1 MIQILL
7 ADDHPSVME
16 GTRVMLEQEKD
27 MEVCVASSAR
37 EVLELVSSQT
47 FDVMLLDL
55 YMADDNGIELAKQ
68 VLSMHPDAIILIYT
82 GYEIQDHF
90 NLMIETGIHGFIL
103 KTMSKEQLITTI
115 RYALKGEVILPTSL
129 VRQLRRTTLKV
140 SDGDG
145 EEGMLT
151 ISDREYVILK
161 EIIKGKNNREIAERL
176 LMSQR
181 SLEYCLTKLF
191 QRLNVK
197 SRIEAAMKAKQLG
210 ILTDSDL
217 IQ

>member
-16 GTRVMLEQEKD
+16 GTRVMLEQEED
-27 MEVCVASSAR
+27 MEVCLANSAQ
-37 EVLELVSSQT
+37 EVLELVSSNT

-68 VLSMHPDAIILIYT
+68 VLTMHPDAIILIYT
-82 GYEIQDHF
+82 GFDIYDHF

-103 KTMSKEQLITTI
+103 KTMSREQLITTI

-129 VRQLRRTTLKV
+129 VRQLRRTTLKI
-140 SDGDG
+140 SDGMEG
-145 EEGMLT
+145 ETPT
-151 ISDREYVILK
+151 ISNREYIILK
-161 EIIKGKNNREIAERL
+161 EITKGRSNREIAEYV

-197 SRIEAAMKAKQLG
+197 SRIEAVMKAKQLG